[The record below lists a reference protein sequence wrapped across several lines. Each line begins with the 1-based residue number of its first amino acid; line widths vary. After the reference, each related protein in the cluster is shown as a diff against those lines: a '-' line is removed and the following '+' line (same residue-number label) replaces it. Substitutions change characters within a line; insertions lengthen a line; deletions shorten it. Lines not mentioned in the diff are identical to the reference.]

1 MSPQLPATLPKSP
14 PAEFRRYLPLLL
26 AMAIFMQML
35 DTTVLNTALPAMAA
49 DLNVSPLNMQS
60 VIVSYALTLALLIPV
75 SGYLSAKFGTQKV
88 FLAAIG

>member
-60 VIVSYALTLALLIPV
+60 VILLRNGVCSLAKSNI
-75 SGYLSAKFGTQKV
+75 
-88 FLAAIG
+88 